1 MLTWRELKK
10 MTKSYETI
18 NYLLRPKKQIER
30 KIIAETLQRLD
41 KLIDISKYH
50 YFGFGSIYYA
60 DYQLFHKYLNI
71 EKMTS
76 IDKSADDEN
85 RFRFNKPY
93 GFIDFEIS
101 DVKEYLPSKLDW
113 NDNLFIWLDF
123 EKAINKDIVSSINFI
138 ASKAKPLDIFIIT
151 VNAHSP
157 DVSVKGLFEDF
168 MVNFGQYLEPTLTKP
183 EFKRNYTEILQK
195 IIKACIYDGLTHNQ
209 DNRKYLQLFN
219 FYYQDGTTMYTY
231 GGIFYDLNAD
241 ISLNTLKSRIS
252 DLNHV
257 YDDDVIGNIDCP
269 IITTKEKLYI
279 DSYIKEGE
287 FRGDVNDFCLC
298 EEDLKEYSKYYKYYP
313 QYFESIY

>member
-10 MTKSYETI
+10 MTKSYEEI

-50 YFGFGSIYYA
+50 YFGLGSIYYA

-71 EKMTS
+71 GRMTS
-76 IDKSADDEN
+76 IDKSADDES

-93 GFIDFEIS
+93 GFINFEIS
-101 DVKEYLPSKLDW
+101 DVKEYLPKLDW

-123 EKAINKDIVSSINFI
+123 DKVINKDIVSNIKFI
-138 ASKAKPLDIFIIT
+138 ASKAKPLDIFVIT

-157 DVSVKGLFEDF
+157 DVRVEGLFEDF
-168 MVNFGQYLEPTLTKP
+168 MVNFGQYLEPTLTKSDL
-183 EFKRNYTEILQK
+183 KKSYTKILQK
-195 IIKACIYDGLTHNQ
+195 IIKACIYDGLTYNQ
-209 DNRKYLQLFN
+209 EQRKFLQLFN
-219 FYYQDGTTMYTY
+219 FEYQDGVTMYTY
-231 GGIFYDLNAD
+231 GGIFYDINAD

-257 YDDDVIGNIDCP
+257 YSEDVIGNIECP
-269 IITTKEKLYI
+269 IITAKEKLYI
-279 DSYIKEGE
+279 DSKIEEGE
-287 FRGDVNDFCLC
+287 CREVASDFCLC
-298 EEDLKEYSKYYKYYP
+298 EEDIKKYTKYYKYYP